1 MRPQFACGCLPK
13 VKKEPGEIGEDF
25 RGDRREPVVGHVQ
38 PPKDRALGLFCGDTE
53 KVSGKCTKKPPE
65 GFEVGKGEREGGEK
79 VAGEVDAFNPGGW
92 RQDIIL
98 VVIDSMYL

>member
-1 MRPQFACGCLPK
+1 MRPQFACGVTSK
-13 VKKEPGEIGEDF
+13 SEKEPGEIGEDF

-38 PPKDRALGLFCGDTE
+38 PPKDRALGLFCGDTQ
-53 KVSGKCTKKPPE
+53 KVKCIKNPPE